1 MRWKLITGAAIIHA
15 VLMTLFIWDLVV
27 RQKKVLFERQQEH
40 AHALS
45 QTLAVTCA
53 HWLVSYDIAGLQEL
67 INAQRIYPELSFAL
81 ITDIHNK
88 VLAHTEPDKIGQ
100 TVVDMP
106 EYAKNADI
114 YLLNQM
120 VDVAV
125 PVNLAGMHIGWV
137 RIGIGNVASNE
148 KLKAIASDG
157 VFYALSAIFI
167 GALISWL
174 IGTKLSSRLHTIQKT
189 VRQIKA
195 DGEFSPIELPGNDE
209 AALVAHEF
217 NRMFEKLQRH
227 QQELK
232 SLNEDLE
239 FIVDERTQ
247 ELQKSVDAIKQK
259 NRELMDTKEELERAR
274 QLGNLGV
281 WEFDLINDRLTWS
294 DEVYTIFE
302 LDKATFKPSY
312 DAFLN
317 IVHPDDRDKV
327 RTTYEKSL
335 RTGEKCQMI
344 HRIVTGQNRIKWI
357 EEHGRAEF
365 DDAGQLTLSVG
376 TVYDISVQKE
386 AEEKLK
392 EAMAETKKANLAKSV
407 FLSNMSH
414 ELRTPLNAILGY
426 AQIFADDQT
435 LNEKQQSGIKTI
447 RDAGNHLLML
457 INDILDLSKIEAG
470 KLELFT
476 QHVVL
481 KKFLQSLC
489 DIIRNRCAQKK
500 ILFRYEPDKDL
511 PDIIVADEVRLRQI
525 LLNLLSNAAKFT
537 DKGYCLFAV
546 KAESLAEEKTRLTF
560 IVEDSGPGIAK
571 ESQKE
576 AFEPFKQLGE
586 RLKYAEG
593 TGLGLSISLQL
604 ATLMEG
610 TLSLISPVHEDNVP
624 EYGSGSR
631 FVFTAV
637 VETCA
642 MHSHEKY
649 LEPDAAYS
657 LEAFEPGT
665 KTILIVD
672 DRPSNRA
679 VLKDTLE
686 PIGFI
691 INEASDGKDVQAAC
705 ERQLPDLILMDL
717 VMPGVDGFTAIRE
730 LQKTDRYAHIPVVA
744 VTASLI
750 NQASLKQRC
759 KKVGFKGFLPKPFA
773 KPDLLKIL
781 ADLLNLNLYQGNLTA
796 PVEEKIVLPSSEIID
811 QLQNHLADGNIEKIE
826 SMAADIAQMDS
837 GQYSVFARHPGQL
850 AADIQLKK
858 IEQLLDQSSE
868 DI

>member
-15 VLMTLFIWDLVV
+15 VLMSLFIWDLVV

-81 ITDIHNK
+81 ITDINNK
-88 VLAHTEPDKIGQ
+88 ILAHTEPDKIGQ
-100 TVVDMP
+100 LVLDMP
-106 EYAKNADI
+106 EYAKNAAI

-125 PVNLAGMHIGWV
+125 PVNLAGTHIGWV
-137 RIGIGNVASNE
+137 RIGIGNVTSNE

-167 GALISWL
+167 GALISWF

-227 QQELK
+227 QQRLK
-232 SLNEDLE
+232 NLNEDLE
-239 FIVDERTQ
+239 ILVDERTK
-247 ELQKSVDAIKQK
+247 ELQKSVDAIKTK
-259 NRELMDTKEELERAR
+259 NMELTETKEELE
-274 QLGNLGV
+274 
-281 WEFDLINDRLTWS
+281 
-294 DEVYTIFE
+294 
-302 LDKATFKPSY
+302 
-312 DAFLN
+312 
-317 IVHPDDRDKV
+317 
-327 RTTYEKSL
+327 
-335 RTGEKCQMI
+335 
-344 HRIVTGQNRIKWI
+344 
-357 EEHGRAEF
+357 
-365 DDAGQLTLSVG
+365 
-376 TVYDISVQKE
+376 
-386 AEEKLK
+386 
-392 EAMAETKKANLAKSV
+392 KANLAKSV

-447 RDAGNHLLML
+447 HDAGNHLLML

-481 KKFLQSLC
+481 KKFLLSLC

-511 PDIIVADEVRLRQI
+511 PDIIVVDEVRLRQI

-546 KAESLAEEKTRLTF
+546 KAESLAKEKTRLTF

-604 ATLMEG
+604 ATLMDG
-610 TLSLISPVHEDNVP
+610 TLSLISPVHEDDVP

-631 FVFTAV
+631 FVFTTI

-642 MHSHEKY
+642 MHSHEKH
-649 LEPDAAYS
+649 LEPDAVYR
-657 LEAFEPGT
+657 LGEFEPGA

-686 PIGFI
+686 PLGFI
-691 INEASDGKDVQAAC
+691 INEAADGKDVQAAC
-705 ERQLPDLILMDL
+705 ERQQPDLILMDL
-717 VMPGVDGFTAIRE
+717 VMPGVDGFTAIRD
-730 LQKTDRYAHIPVVA
+730 LQKTDQYAQIPVVA

-759 KKVGFKGFLPKPFA
+759 KKVGFKGFLPKPFP
-773 KPDLLKIL
+773 KPELLKIL
-781 ADLLNLNLYQGNLTA
+781 ADLLNLNLYQGTLTA
-796 PVEEKIVLPSSEIID
+796 PVDEKIVIPPSEIID

-826 SMAADIAQMDS
+826 SMAADIASMDS
-837 GQYSVFARHPGQL
+837 GQYSTFARHLGQL
-850 AADIQLKK
+850 AADIQLTK